1 MTKSVDE
8 TVNRALSF
16 HRQGKL
22 KEAETDYQLA
32 LKAQPDNAT
41 ALHLLGVIRY
51 QQQRHEDAKSLIIRA
66 LEQTPDD
73 LMALGN
79 LGNVHQ
85 SLQEY
90 GEAIQIFTKIVQKTP
105 AGPEI
110 LVNRGNAYYSA
121 GRFADAGGDYLAA
134 LNLNPHMVEASR
146 GLGLALLA
154 EEKFGQAKSA
164 LEHWAGA
171 ASNSPEPLVSLAI
184 LYRKTDDLAAAQKY
198 YEKALTLAP
207 DVSGIHCD
215 LANILRD
222 QGDMKAARRH
232 YEKSIALDQC
242 FGRAWLGL
250 ASITKYEPDT
260 NAISDLK
267 QAYEKASQED
277 TKMYFCY
284 ALGKAY
290 EDMSEYAIA
299 FKYFEKANQICGL
312 KFTHLVEDDI
322 GFLEKLRLAMGSEYF
337 EAHKGGGH
345 EDDHPIFIVGMPRS
359 GTSLVEQIL
368 ASHSK
373 VYGAGEL
380 GVLAKQIN
388 SVFPMTGKQYYA
400 GSLEKATAADF
411 EKIGSGYMAEI
422 AALEYPSAAHF
433 TDKMPMNFMNIGIIA
448 LALPNARII
457 YCRRD
462 PIDTCL
468 SIYKNYLGTGGHNY
482 ACDLESLGKY
492 YLSFH
497 ALMEHWTE
505 ILPGRI
511 IEIQYEDLVANQET
525 QTRDLLK
532 SCGLSFEE
540 ACLEPHKTKRA
551 VSTLSTAQVREP
563 VHGKSVGAWRHYEK
577 QLIPLT
583 NALAPLLGNDD
594 N

>member
-1 MTKSVDE
+1 MIQSVDE

-22 KEAETDYQLA
+22 KEAETEYQLA
-32 LKAQPDNAT
+32 LNVQPNHAT
-41 ALHLLGVIRY
+41 ALHFLGVIRY
-51 QQQRHEDAKSLIIRA
+51 QQQRHEEAKILIIRA

-90 GEAIQIFTKIVQKTP
+90 GQAIQVFTKIIQASP

-110 LVNRGNAYYSA
+110 LINRGNAYYSA

-134 LNLNPHMVEASR
+134 FNLNPRIVEASR

-154 EEKFGQAKSA
+154 EEKFGQAKDA
-164 LEHWAGA
+164 LERWAGA
-171 ASNSPEPLVSLAI
+171 VSNSPEPLVSLAI
-184 LYRKTDDLAAAQKY
+184 LYRKTGDLETAQNY

-207 DVSGIHCD
+207 GVSGIHCD

-222 QGDMKAARRH
+222 LGDMKAARRH
-232 YEKSIALDQC
+232 YEKSITLDQC

-250 ASITKYEPDT
+250 ASITNYETDS
-260 NAISDLK
+260 NALSDLK
-267 QAYEKASQED
+267 HAYEKATGED
-277 TKMYFCY
+277 AKMYFCY

-290 EDMSEYAIA
+290 EDMSEYTAA
-299 FKYFEKANQICGL
+299 FKYFEKANQICGRE
-312 KFTHLVEDDI
+312 FTHLVKDDI
-322 GFLEKLRLAMGSEYF
+322 GFLENLRSSMGLEFF
-337 EAHKGGGH
+337 EAHKGSGH

-388 SVFPMTGKQYYA
+388 SVFPMTDKHAYA
-400 GSLEKATAADF
+400 ASLEKATAADF
-411 EKIGSGYMAEI
+411 EKIGSSYMAEI
-422 AALEYPSAAHF
+422 AALRYPPAAHF

-448 LALPNARII
+448 LALPKARII

-462 PIDTCL
+462 PVDTCL
-468 SIYKNYLGTGGHNY
+468 SIYKNYLGTDGHNY
-482 ACDLESLGKY
+482 ACDLENLGKY
-492 YLSFH
+492 YLSYH
-497 ALMEHWTE
+497 ALMEHWTK

-511 IEIQYEDLVANQET
+511 IEIQYENLVADQEK

-532 SCGLSFEE
+532 SCGLPFEE

-563 VHGKSVGAWRHYEK
+563 VHSKSVGAWRHYEA
-577 QLIPLT
+577 QLTPLT
-583 NALAPLLGNDD
+583 NALAPILEND
-594 N
+594 NN